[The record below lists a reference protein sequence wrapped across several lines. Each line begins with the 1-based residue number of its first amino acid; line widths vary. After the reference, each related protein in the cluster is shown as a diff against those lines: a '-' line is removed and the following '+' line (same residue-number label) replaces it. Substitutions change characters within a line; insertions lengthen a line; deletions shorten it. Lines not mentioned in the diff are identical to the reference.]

1 MGLGGAL
8 IPESSPGQALA
19 FPREGEREGEKE
31 PGEPPSQSSPQN
43 TRDAYQTLA
52 IEEGG
57 ESQVRTTEV
66 SVQPDTQVQ
75 GHQLGGYP
83 SY

>member
-1 MGLGGAL
+1 MGLRGAL

-19 FPREGEREGEKE
+19 FPREGEKE